1 MRIDLDKIGE
11 GEIMLKK
18 IRAIY
23 GKNPDFCA
31 LSAIIGAFLILFSV
45 DMLFLN
51 HGTVWGSVTDWSCQH
66 FAIPEYLR
74 MRFYETHD
82 FFPDFAMQLGGGQNI
97 YNLAYY
103 GIMNP
108 LYLPAYFMPWMTMAT
123 YIQLMSIAVTLIST
137 VMAYYFFKKH
147 FTGAIPL
154 VLAVMF
160 ICAGPIVYHS
170 HRHIMFVNYFP
181 FLFGLLFT
189 VRGRDSAKNLLLTAV
204 FTFCIICASFYFSIG
219 AFAAVGVYMIY
230 LAVEREGRFS
240 LTAIWKY
247 IWKKLLLAVLG
258 CICAAVLWLPAMSAT
273 VMGRA
278 KSSVE
283 ISLLR
288 LLIPSVEL
296 DLLLYSPMSPG
307 VTCIVAAAVIAIIA
321 KGKKHER
328 FLAAV
333 ILSFVLFPA
342 ITYVLNAGMY
352 IDGKALIPFIPL
364 ILLLCGSFFR
374 DFICGEVNAKLTAVI
389 LAAAVIA
396 TIAEGV
402 RTLSQQILIILDMLV
417 TVLVM
422 LFSTKAKRQK
432 YILIQTVAFS
442 LITGIAVC
450 CLDKLAKRSD
460 VDEFY
465 SSDASYMVNDILD
478 NSSEAFRF
486 AEETGQLKTVNR
498 VYRTDYLTTNIYSSL
513 SNKSFRDFRF
523 HNSGSEVT
531 TRNNAIQLQ
540 PMNIIFNS
548 LMGCR
553 YRLTSADNLMF
564 GETEKAVSGKYHV
577 YENANAMPLGYA
589 SADVMSE
596 KEYSAL
602 PWEQRQEAVLSN
614 IIIPTGV
621 DRGIVPHMT
630 NQLKLNLEEVI
641 SGEGISINEGVI
653 SVDRTKP
660 ISFDI
665 KLDEPIDGDLLL
677 IKCISD
683 NRIGRLKKQKDIILT
698 INGVDNKLCAP
709 TWKYHNGNYSF
720 TYTISSSEP
729 IEKLNMTFSKGKYR
743 ISGIEA
749 YVLDSSA
756 LTDAMKNKDKLTIKH
771 SRYLGDDLIGNINVT
786 KDGWFTASI
795 PYDENFRITVDG
807 KETEY
812 FRTNTAFIGFPIAAG
827 EHEIA
832 ITYEAPMKKAGIA
845 IGASAA
851 IAIFILLCI
860 FGIHDRIKATSKK

>member
-1 MRIDLDKIGE
+1 
-11 GEIMLKK
+11 MLF
-18 IRAIY
+18 A
-23 GKNPDFCA
+23 
-31 LSAIIGAFLILFSV
+31 V
-45 DMLFLN
+45 DMLILN
-51 HGTVWGSVTDWSCQH
+51 QGTVWGSVTDWSCQH

-74 MRFYETHD
+74 MRFYETRD
-82 FFPDFAMQLGGGQNI
+82 FFPDFAMQLGCGQNI
-97 YNLAYY
+97 YDLAYY

-108 LYLPAYFMPWMTMAT
+108 LFLPAYFMPWMTMAT
-123 YIQLMSIAVTLIST
+123 YIQLMSIAVALISS

-147 FTGAIPL
+147 FTGVIPL

-160 ICAGPIVYHS
+160 MCAGPIVYHS

-240 LTAIWKY
+240 LTAIWKC
-247 IWKKLLLAVLG
+247 IWKKLLFAALG
-258 CICAAVLWLPAMSAT
+258 CICAAVLLLPAMAAAA
-273 VMGRA
+273 MGRA
-278 KSSVE
+278 EGSIE

-288 LLIPSVEL
+288 MLIPSVEL

-307 VTCIVAAAVIAIIA
+307 VTCVAAAAVIAIIA

-364 ILLLCGSFFR
+364 ILLLCGSFLR
-374 DFICGEVNAKLTAVI
+374 DFICGEINAKLTAVI

-396 TIAEGV
+396 ALAEGV
-402 RTLSQQILIILDMLV
+402 RTLSQQILIVSDMLAA
-417 TVLVM
+417 VLVM
-422 LFSTKAKRQK
+422 LFSSKNKCRK
-432 YILIQTVAFS
+432 YILVQAVTFS

-450 CLDKLAKRSD
+450 CWDKLVKRSD
-460 VDEFY
+460 VEEFY
-465 SSDASYMVNDILD
+465 SSDASSLVDDILD
-478 NSSEAFRF
+478 SSSEAFRF
-486 AEETGQLKTVNR
+486 AEETERLMTVNKI
-498 VYRTDYLTTNIYSSL
+498 YRTDYLTTNIYSSL
-513 SNKSFRDFRF
+513 SNKSFRNFRL
-523 HNSGSEVT
+523 HTSGSDVN

-553 YRLTSADNLMF
+553 YRLTSNEGAML
-564 GETEKAVSGKYHV
+564 GETEEAVSGKYHV

-596 KEYSAL
+596 KEYYAL
-602 PWEQRQEAVLSN
+602 PWEQRQEAILSN
-614 IIIPTGV
+614 IIIPKGESG
-621 DRGIVPHMT
+621 GISPHGT
-630 NQLKLNLEEVI
+630 KQIDIDLEALI
-641 SGEGISINEGVI
+641 SGEGISVSGGSI
-653 SVDRTKP
+653 SVDRAKP

-677 IKCISD
+677 IKCASD
-683 NRIGRLKKQKDIILT
+683 NRIGRLKKQKDIIMT

-709 TWKYHNGNYSF
+709 TWKYHNGNYDFNYILSSPEPIENLNIAF
-720 TYTISSSEP
+720 SEGKYTISD
-729 IEKLNMTFSKGKYR
+729 
-743 ISGIEA
+743 IEA
-749 YVLDSSA
+749 YVLNGSA
-756 LTDAMKNKDKLTIKH
+756 LTGAMKNKDKLTIKH
-771 SRYLGDDLIGNINVT
+771 SRYLEDSLSGNINVT
-786 KDGWFTASI
+786 ENGWFNVSL
-795 PYDENFRITVDG
+795 PYDKNFRITVDG

-812 FRTNTAFIGFPIAAG
+812 LRTNIAFIGFPISAG
-827 EHEIA
+827 DHEIA

-851 IAIFILLCI
+851 IAVFVLLCI
-860 FGIHDRIKATSKK
+860 FGIHDRIKK